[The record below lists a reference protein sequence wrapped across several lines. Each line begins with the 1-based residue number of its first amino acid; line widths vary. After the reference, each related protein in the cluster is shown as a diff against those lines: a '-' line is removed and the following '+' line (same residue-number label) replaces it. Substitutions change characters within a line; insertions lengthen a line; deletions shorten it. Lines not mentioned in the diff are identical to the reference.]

1 MPAFDAPVPFTI
13 QVYRYQAAEADESS
27 PYYEVNDNVDIWA
40 MTTLAS
46 TAHHIKTSVALKGGI
61 QTAATA
67 SVLAI
72 LATLAW

>member
-1 MPAFDAPVPFTI
+1 MPAFDAVAPFTI
-13 QVYRYQAAEADESS
+13 QVYRYQAGDSTDS
-27 PYYEVNDNVDIWA
+27 TQYYEVDDKVDIWA

-46 TAHHIKTSVALKGGI
+46 TAQHIKTSVTLLGGI

>member
-1 MPAFDAPVPFTI
+1 MPAFDATAPFTI
-13 QVYRYQAAEADESS
+13 QVYRYQDGDSTQ
-27 PYYEVNDNVDIWA
+27 YYEVDDKVDIWA
-40 MTTLAS
+40 MTTLAD
-46 TAHHIKTSVALKGGI
+46 TAQHIMTTVTLKGGI

>member
-1 MPAFDAPVPFTI
+1 MPAFNAAVPFTI
-13 QVYRYQAAEADESS
+13 QVYRYQAGDSTQ
-27 PYYEVNDNVDIWA
+27 YYEVDDKVEIWA
-40 MTTLAS
+40 MTTLAA
-46 TAHHIKTSVALKGGI
+46 TAQHIKTSVTLLGGI

>member
-1 MPAFDAPVPFTI
+1 MPAFDAAVPFTI
-13 QVYRYQAAEADESS
+13 QVYRYQDGDSTQ
-27 PYYEVNDNVDIWA
+27 YYEVDDKVDIWA
-40 MTTLAS
+40 MTTLAN
-46 TAHHIKTSVALKGGI
+46 TAQHIMTSVTLKGGI

>member
-1 MPAFDAPVPFTI
+1 MPAFDKVAPFTI
-13 QVYRYQAAEADESS
+13 QVYRYQAGDSS
-27 PYYEVNDNVDIWA
+27 QYYEVDDKVDIWA

-46 TAHHIKTSVALKGGI
+46 NAQHIMTSVTLKEGI
-61 QTAATA
+61 QTAATT

>member
-1 MPAFDAPVPFTI
+1 MQAYNAAVPFTI
-13 QVYRYQAAEADESS
+13 QVYRYQSGESESS
-27 PYYEVNDNVDIWA
+27 QYYEVDGKVDVWA
-40 MTTLAS
+40 MTTLDD
-46 TAHHIKTSVALKGGI
+46 TAQHIMTSVTLKGGI

>member
-1 MPAFDAPVPFTI
+1 MPAFDAQVPFTI
-13 QVYRYQAAEADESS
+13 QVYRYQSGESTQ
-27 PYYEVNDNVDIWA
+27 YYEVDSTVDVWA
-40 MTTLAS
+40 MTTLVT
-46 TAHHIKTSVALKGGI
+46 TAQHIKTPAVTLKGGI

>member
-1 MPAFDAPVPFTI
+1 MPAFDAQVPFTI
-13 QVYRYQAAEADESS
+13 TAYRYQDGDSTQ
-27 PYYEVNDNVDIWA
+27 YYEVDSTVDVWA
-40 MTTLAS
+40 MTTLAD
-46 TAHHIKTSVALKGGI
+46 TAQHIKTSVTLKGGI

>member
-1 MPAFDAPVPFTI
+1 MPAFDATAPFTI
-13 QVYRYQAAEADESS
+13 QVYRYQAEGSS
-27 PYYEVNDNVDIWA
+27 QYYEVDDKVDIWA
-40 MTTLAS
+40 MTTLAN
-46 TAHHIKTSVALKGGI
+46 TAQHIMTSVTLKGGI